1 MLLSDIKSF
10 STELDV
16 IKNIIIKMIE
26 IHRTKRRYTS
36 FSEEGFELER
46 GLFHI
51 DFMISGYECIF
62 SLRNDSSQMKN
73 TEIDLSII
81 PHHQIILG
89 GSGNVYISPF
99 ESGFSRS
106 IALPKN
112 EGGEPYILIDDD
124 ALDEWKFQL
133 STLYN
138 PIIVDIIN
146 LEEELRE
153 YLGSLE
159 HNNNVYAPLL
169 LVVDLKLLEKKK
181 HDLNSM
187 LEFLE
192 NI

>member
-51 DFMISGYECIF
+51 DLMISDYECIF

-73 TEIDLSII
+73 TGIDLSII

-112 EGGEPYILIDDD
+112 EGSEPYILINDD

-133 STLYN
+133 STLYD

-153 YLGSLE
+153 HLASLE

-169 LVVDLKLLEKKK
+169 LVVDLKCLEKKK